1 MNYDQQARQDFK
13 ENPKSIYYWL
23 LSASYLY
30 YFKPDM
36 TPLLSDETFDRMCKT
51 LLDRYDSIPPHSM
64 LAHLVSKE
72 QLQAGSFYDILDNQY
87 PLWLTRMA
95 VDMSMRLDKQTGETN

>member
-1 MNYDQQARQDFK
+1 MKNYDEKARRDFK
-13 ENPKSIYYWL
+13 ENPKSIYYWIL
-23 LSASYLY
+23 AASYLY
-30 YFKPDM
+30 YFSPDR
-36 TPLLSDETFDRMCKT
+36 TPLLSDECFDRMCRA
-51 LLDRYDSIPPHSM
+51 LLDRYDSIPQHSM

-95 VDMSMRLDKQTGETN
+95 VDMSIQLDKQLGEK

>member
-1 MNYDQQARQDFK
+1 MNYDQKAREDFK
-13 ENPKSIYYWL
+13 SSPKSIYYWL

-30 YFKPDM
+30 YFKPDT
-36 TPLLSDETFDRMCKT
+36 TPLLSDTTFDRMCQA
-51 LLDRYDSIPPHSM
+51 LLERYDSIPPHSK

-95 VDMSMRLDKQTGETN
+95 EDMSKQLDKQIG

>member
-13 ENPKSIYYWL
+13 SNPKSIYYWIL
-23 LSASYLY
+23 AASYLY

-64 LAHLVSKE
+64 LAHLINKD

-95 VDMSMRLDKQTGETN
+95 EDMSVRLDKLTGGTN